1 MWRLY
6 IFVSIIRQNRNSE
19 EMKGAVMNKQNVGA
33 LTPFSPSLSANV
45 EAIRKRFGDSAD
57 IVIRKFRSDAA
68 PDRELAIIYVDGI
81 VDSET
86 INESV
91 MEPLMS
97 MRLPKH
103 VYVNG
108 GKLMDALR
116 NCVVSI
122 GSMQDVSTLEEALQ
136 YMTDGLCVILADG
149 SAVALTADVN
159 GGEQRGVTPAQT
171 QTVIRGPQHGFV
183 ENVRTNISLIRRFI
197 RSSDLHVQIH
207 KIGRQTHSNVAVLYL
222 HGTVD
227 EGILKEVYRRL
238 ADIDIDGVLESGY
251 IEEFIQDETFTL
263 FPTMLNSERP
273 DTVAAALLEG
283 RVAIMVDGS
292 PIALVAPTT
301 FFSFFSS
308 PEDYYQRFDIATFVR
323 IIRYGS
329 YFISMFLPALYIAV
343 TTFHQEM
350 LPTTLLISLAAQREG
365 IPFPGLVEALL
376 MEVTFEVL
384 REAGLRMPRAIGP
397 AVSIVGALVLG
408 QSAVQAGIV
417 SAGMVIVVSFTA
429 ISNFVMP
436 EFNMAV
442 TSRLI
447 RFGFML
453 MAGIFGFFGI
463 FITALFLLVH
473 LTSLRS
479 FGVPY
484 MSPMAPGPTK
494 QGIWRDVFV
503 RLPWWA
509 IVLRPL
515 DLNLRN
521 PKRRPNGK
529 KPPAQRHSGKP

>member
-1 MWRLY
+1 M
-6 IFVSIIRQNRNSE
+6 E
-19 EMKGAVMNKQNVGA
+19 TKGAAMNKKNAGR
-33 LTPFSPSLSANV
+33 LTPFSPSLHANL
-45 EAIRKRFGDSAD
+45 EMLRDRFGRSSD
-57 IVIRKFRSDAA
+57 IVIRMFRSDAA
-68 PDRELAIIYVDGI
+68 PDREIAIIYVDGI
-81 VDSET
+81 VDTET

-97 MRLPKH
+97 MKLPQH
-103 VYVNG
+103 AYVKG
-108 GKLMDALR
+108 GKLLEALR
-116 NCVVSI
+116 SCVVSI
-122 GSMQDVSTLEEALQ
+122 GSVQDVNTVEQALQ
-136 YMTDGLCVILADG
+136 YMTNGLCVILADG
-149 SAVALTADVN
+149 SAAALTADVG
-159 GGEQRGVTPAQT
+159 GGEQRSVTIPQT

-183 ENVRTNISLIRRFI
+183 ESVRTNISLIRRII
-197 RSSDLHVQIH
+197 RSSDLHVQVH
-207 KIGRQTHSNVAVLYL
+207 KIGQQTHTNVAVLFL
-222 HGTVD
+222 RGVAD
-227 EGILKEVYRRL
+227 EGIVKEVYRRL
-238 ADIDIDGVLESGY
+238 AAIEIDGVLESGY
-251 IEEFIQDETFTL
+251 VEEFIQDETFTL
-263 FPTMLNSERP
+263 FPTLLNSERP

-283 RVAIMVDGS
+283 RVAVMVDGS
-292 PIALVAPTT
+292 PMALMAPTT
-301 FFSFFSS
+301 FFTFFQS

-323 IIRYGS
+323 IIRYAAYVVS
-329 YFISMFLPALYIAV
+329 ILLPALYIAV
-343 TTFHQEM
+343 TTYHQEM

-376 MEVTFEVL
+376 MEITFEVL

-397 AVSIVGALVLG
+397 AISIVGALVLG

-436 EFNMAV
+436 EFNMAA
-442 TSRLI
+442 TSRII
-447 RFGFML
+447 RFLFMI

-463 FITALFLLVH
+463 FISVLFMLIH

-494 QGIWRDVFV
+494 QGIWRDTFI

-529 KPPAQRHSGKP
+529 KPPAQRHTRKP